1 MIDGA
6 YCIHLSSL
14 LAPILIYHL
23 ISPLHFLSLFCL
35 SLCLTSLQLSL
46 LFTSLFAGVSKVI
59 ELEKFL
65 SSGGSPSD
73 IRTLLRAE
81 RLKAETECSK
91 GEVGGEAEAVEEAE
105 VVLEVDMTAGA

>member
-1 MIDGA
+1 LFDLSSP
-6 YCIHLSSL
+6 LSSL
-14 LAPILIYHL
+14 HIIVQ
-23 ISPLHFLSLFCL
+23 PL
-35 SLCLTSLQLSL
+35 
-46 LFTSLFAGVSKVI
+46 AGVSKVI
-59 ELEKFL
+59 EVEKFL